1 MPASA
6 SLAEVELNL
15 DDLDTL
21 VQKQTL
27 GQLLALV
34 ELLPYKMFT
43 CDKCGSAFR
52 LESLSAKELVGSMLR
67 SLQPVL
73 PHTPTKNKPPPRPLS
88 GGRPLVPP
96 PQTPPPAPSPASP
109 PPPEPPA
116 GKDWESES
124 LDGLF
129 DYPVDRK

>member
-6 SLAEVELNL
+6 SLAEVDLNL
-15 DDLDTL
+15 DDLATL

-52 LESLSAKELVGSMLR
+52 LESLSAKELVGSILR

-73 PHTPTKNKPPPRPLS
+73 PHTPTKNKPPPREPS
-88 GGRPLVPP
+88 VGRPRVPP
-96 PQTPPPAPSPASP
+96 PQILPPAPSP